1 MIYKHATHLKK
12 PVRFSDTLDI
22 VAVPDSTAV
31 ARIFLKRTLQ
41 HWRAAHVIDDMLTV
55 GTELVTNAIKV
66 CEQYADGQWKRM
78 PTSKLI
84 RIRLLGFGSS
94 VAVEVWDRCP
104 SEPQLLPL
112 DFERENG
119 RGLYM
124 VDALSVGWGFYPVA
138 PWGKVVWSELSVMQQ
153 AVMA

>member
-1 MIYKHATHLKK
+1 MILKHATHLKK

-22 VAVPDSTAV
+22 VAAPDSTAI

-41 HWRAAHVIDDMLTV
+41 HWRAPHVVDDMLTV
-55 GTELVTNAIKV
+55 GTELVTNAIKI
-66 CEQYADGQWKRM
+66 CDKYGNGQWRQV

-84 RIRLLGFGSS
+84 RLRLLGFQTT

-112 DFERENG
+112 DFESEHG

-124 VDALSVGWGFYPVA
+124 VDALSLGWGFYPVA
-138 PWGKVVWSELSVMQQ
+138 PWGKVVWSELEVLSQ
-153 AVMA
+153 AVSA